1 MKTLSTLFALSLLLA
16 LTACAPSSPPPT
28 PTLLPTDT
36 NVPPSPSP
44 TFTLEPS
51 QTPVPPT
58 STPTPLRVLLRRKC
72 GGEYLVTA
80 DKPVQLAYGGWGV
93 QGRDL
98 AEQWL
103 TVLTVELTIDG
114 VVVPGELQPVAEDL
128 PWNCTQD
135 PGEVYWLYYTTVL
148 PGFSSGKHPVTVTFH
163 ALRPLPDGAG
173 KTYGPGEILKQDFTL
188 DVR

>member
-1 MKTLSTLFALSLLLA
+1 MKTLSGLFALSLLLA

-58 STPTPLRVLLRRKC
+58 GTPTPLRVLLRRKC

-114 VVVPGELQPVAEDL
+114 VVVPGELQPVADDL

-148 PGFSSGKHPVTVTFH
+148 PGLSSGKHPVTVTFH